1 MSDKLNILGY
11 PMIFPRS
18 QGTQAREGRV
28 IAADIGGS
36 RARLGLF
43 QGQHGQLQLL
53 NMKSYNTHEFDS
65 FIQLFQSFYQPD
77 TSDVRA
83 LCLGVAGPVI
93 EGAVRGTNFPW
104 VIKKKELVTQL
115 PDIPVS
121 ILNDMEASAYG
132 LGTLNESQLH
142 TVVAGDP
149 RPGNAALIAPGTGL
163 GEVGIYFNGRGF
175 RPFSSE
181 GGHCDFAPRTSLEID
196 LWHYLKPQFHHI
208 SWERLISGPGILRIY
223 QFLRQ
228 QDHTAAGKEQPF
240 DNPESITKAALS
252 GTSDLCD
259 QTVGLFFK
267 FLAVECAQLALKFN
281 AAAGVFIGGSI
292 VPQLIT
298 LLDTKRFAEH
308 FQQAGRLQHYLQGI
322 PVRVVNQENTPIWG
336 AAAYALSTVTRTP
349 RTS

>member
-1 MSDKLNILGY
+1 MSVKHHILGY

-18 QGTQAREGRV
+18 QGTQAREGLV

-53 NMKSYNTHEFDS
+53 KMESYKTHDFDS
-65 FIQLFQSFYQPD
+65 FIQLFKSFYQPD
-77 TSDVRA
+77 TPDIQA

-104 VIKKKELVTQL
+104 AISKKELVTQL
-115 PDIPVS
+115 PKVPVS

-132 LGTLNESQLH
+132 LGTLNKSQLH
-142 TVVAGDP
+142 TVIAGEP
-149 RPGNAALIAPGTGL
+149 RLGNAALIAPGTGL

-196 LWHYLKPQFHHI
+196 LWHHLKSQFDHI

-228 QDHTAAGKEQPF
+228 QDPDIAEKERPF
-240 DNPESITKAALS
+240 DNPESITRAALS
-252 GTSDLCD
+252 GTCDLSD
-259 QTVGLFFK
+259 QTVKLFFK

-292 VPQLIT
+292 VPQMIT

-308 FQQAGRLQHYLQGI
+308 FQQAGRLQHFLQGI

-336 AAAYALSTVTRTP
+336 AAAYALSSVTRT
-349 RTS
+349 S